1 MDPAWESQFRRR
13 MRAFELNHAT
23 GNDGM
28 PVSIKVRVTS
38 GCFHREHSPQAY
50 ALIDERLDSTP
61 SDAEFAFEEHESG
74 PELLVLLA
82 LATSGL
88 GLAKS
93 IIDLIIAI
101 IEARREGVA
110 RGDKPCDPIE
120 LIVRRMDGDA
130 LREETVLR
138 IGHRDGVNSG
148 EIEALVN
155 DAIERLAGNE
165 PEGSHPGG

>member
-13 MRAFELNHAT
+13 MHVFESSHAT
-23 GNDGM
+23 GNVGM
-28 PVSIKVRVTS
+28 PVSVKVRVTS
-38 GCFHREHSPQAY
+38 GCFHREHSPEAY
-50 ALIDERLDSTP
+50 ALIDERLGSMP

-93 IIDLIIAI
+93 IVDLITAI

-110 RGDKPCDPIE
+110 RGDKPSDPIE
-120 LIVRRMDGDA
+120 VIVRRMDGDA
-130 LREETVLR
+130 FREERVLR
-138 IGHRDGVNSG
+138 IGQRDGVNRA
-148 EIEALVN
+148 EIETLVK
-155 DAIERLAGNE
+155 DAIERLTRNE
-165 PEGSHPGG
+165 PSDQ